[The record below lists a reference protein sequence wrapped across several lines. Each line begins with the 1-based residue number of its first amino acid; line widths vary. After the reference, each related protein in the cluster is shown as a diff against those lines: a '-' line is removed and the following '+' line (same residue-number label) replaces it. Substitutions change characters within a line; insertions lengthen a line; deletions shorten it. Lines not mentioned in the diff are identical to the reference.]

1 MSLFSLPN
9 LTEIFFHHIL
19 SFSGIL
25 FLFAC
30 VDGLYRGLGDKYVVR
45 MDELVS
51 PLDRHIYHTDKAS
64 LLTSGLVRRRVR
76 RLQKNQSR
84 VKRSPDG
91 GRNRFPEQYPSVES
105 YQQPECRYQNNI
117 VYSPPSPPSHSLYI
131 RNGTCAPKGAFPWVV
146 QIQVIRL

>member
-1 MSLFSLPN
+1 
-9 LTEIFFHHIL
+9 
-19 SFSGIL
+19 
-25 FLFAC
+25 
-30 VDGLYRGLGDKYVVR
+30 

-51 PLDRHIYHTDKAS
+51 PLDRHILHTDKAS

-91 GRNRFPEQYPSVES
+91 GRNRFPEQFPSVES
-105 YQQPECRYQNNI
+105 YLQPECRYQNNI
-117 VYSPPSPPSHSLYI
+117 VYNSPSHSLYI

-146 QIQVIRL
+146 QIQVMRFRSAK